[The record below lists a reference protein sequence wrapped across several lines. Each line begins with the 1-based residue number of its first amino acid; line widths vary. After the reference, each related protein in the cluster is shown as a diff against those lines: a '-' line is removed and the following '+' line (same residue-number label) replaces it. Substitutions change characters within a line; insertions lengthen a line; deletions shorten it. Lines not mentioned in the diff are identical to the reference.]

1 MAVLKKVPVK
11 WAAVQAP
18 NTTFDPCWSVDAV
31 LTKEQAKALQ
41 AEGLSPKKD
50 KDGDIILKF
59 KRNVD
64 RADGT
69 QNNPPRVIDA
79 SKAAMT
85 DLIGNGSICNIQY
98 NVYEWKWKSKAG
110 VSAGLMAIQVLDL
123 VPYKGAEDEFEVE
136 EDFGGEA
143 DELSDQSDDSDS
155 EDDFD
160 DDLPF

>member
-18 NTTFDPCWSVDAV
+18 NTTFDPCWSIDAV

-50 KDGDIILKF
+50 KDGDIILKL

-79 SKAAMT
+79 GKDRFT

-98 NVYEWKWKSKAG
+98 NIYEWKWKSKAG
-110 VSAGLMAIQVLDL
+110 VSAGLVAVQVLDH

-136 EDFGGEA
+136 EEFGGEK
-143 DELSDQSDDSDS
+143 DELSDNSNTSDD
-155 EDDFD
+155 DDFD
-160 DDLPF
+160 DDIPF